1 MYYFAELLRHKTVAT
16 LDLAPWGLSQTDLHL
31 LPQLASVRVHLAY
44 PGYQAVIQLAP
55 RERIKQLDAQYRQ
68 AYQCLV
74 TLLSGTPLTRLGSR
88 NRPTGLAASLP
99 LAQLPLL
106 AQQPFVSGITIE
118 AIEGLTCQAIV
129 LGPSFWCIQARFAIQ
144 IENETNGMQKY
155 EDRLLVIR
163 ALTEEE
169 SKQKLLPSFEAYAEP
184 YLNSAGLLVRWQ
196 FEAFTASYCLDI
208 QTVDDFLSEQ
218 GVEVFSTLNNRRL
231 RAGMEWQP
239 NS

>member
-1 MYYFAELLRHKTVAT
+1 MLAT
-16 LDLAPWGLSQTDLHL
+16 LDLEPWGLSQTDLHSL
-31 LPQLASVRVHLAY
+31 SQLASVRVHLAY

-55 RERIKQLDAQYRQ
+55 RERIRQIDAQYRQ
-68 AYQCLV
+68 TYQRLV
-74 TLLSGTPLTRLGSR
+74 ALLPGTSFTRIGSR
-88 NRPTGLAASLP
+88 TRPTGLAASLP

-106 AQQPFVSGITIE
+106 VQQPFVSGVTIE
-118 AIEGLTCQAIV
+118 AIEGLTCQEIAPE
-129 LGPSFWCIQARFAIQ
+129 PSFWCIQARFAIQ
-144 IENETNGMQKY
+144 IENVTNGMQKY

-169 SKQKLLPSFEAYAEP
+169 AKHKLLPNFEAYAEP

-196 FEAFTASYCLDI
+196 FEAFTDSYCLDI
-208 QTVDDFLSEQ
+208 QTVDAFLSEQ

-231 RAGMEWQP
+231 RAGIEWQP

>member
-1 MYYFAELLRHKTVAT
+1 
-16 LDLAPWGLSQTDLHL
+16 
-31 LPQLASVRVHLAY
+31 LAY

-55 RERIKQLDAQYRQ
+55 RERIRQIDAQYRR
-68 AYQCLV
+68 AYQRLV
-74 TLLSGTPLTRLGSR
+74 ALLPGTSFTRLGSR

-99 LAQLPLL
+99 LAQLPPL
-106 AQQPFVSGITIE
+106 AQQPFVSEVTIE
-118 AIEGLTCQAIV
+118 AIEGLTCQEIASE
-129 LGPSFWCIQARFAIQ
+129 PSFWCIQARFAVQ
-144 IENETNGMQKY
+144 IENKTTGMQMY

-169 SKQKLLPSFEAYAEP
+169 AKQKLLPSFEAYAEP

-196 FEAFTASYCLDI
+196 FERFTDSYCFDI
-208 QTVDDFLSEQ
+208 QDVDAFLSEH

-231 RAGMEWQP
+231 RAGMDWQP

>member
-1 MYYFAELLRHKTVAT
+1 MLAT
-16 LDLAPWGLSQTDLHL
+16 LDLEPWGLCQTDLQSL
-31 LPQLASVRVHLAY
+31 SQLASVRVHLAY

-55 RERIKQLDAQYRQ
+55 RERLRQIDAQYRQ
-68 AYQCLV
+68 AYQRLV
-74 TLLSGTPLTRLGSR
+74 ALLPGTSFIRLGSR

-99 LAQLPLL
+99 LAQLSLL
-106 AQQPFVSGITIE
+106 VQQPFVSEVTIE
-118 AIEGLTCQAIV
+118 TIEGLTCQERAPE
-129 LGPSFWCIQARFAIQ
+129 PSFWCIQARFAIQ
-144 IENETNGMQKY
+144 IENETKGMQKY

-169 SKQKLLPSFEAYAEP
+169 AKQKLLPSFEAYAEP

-196 FEAFTASYCLDI
+196 FEDFTDSYCLDI
-208 QTVDDFLSEQ
+208 QTVDTFLSEQ

>member
-1 MYYFAELLRHKTVAT
+1 MAT
-16 LDLAPWGLSQTDLHL
+16 LDLAPWGLSQTDLHSL
-31 LPQLASVRVHLAY
+31 SQLASVRVHLTY
-44 PGYQAVIQLAP
+44 PGYQAVIQFAP
-55 RERIKQLDAQYRQ
+55 RERIRQINAQYRQ
-68 AYQCLV
+68 AYQHLV
-74 TLLSGTPLTRLGSR
+74 ALLPGSSFTRLGSR

-106 AQQPFVSGITIE
+106 VQQPFVSGVTIE
-118 AIEGLTCQAIV
+118 AIEGLSCQERAPE
-129 LGPSFWCIQARFAIQ
+129 PSFWCIQARFAIQ
-144 IENETNGMQKY
+144 IENVTNGMQKY

-169 SKQKLLPSFEAYAEP
+169 ARQKLLPSFDAYAEP

-196 FEAFTASYCLDI
+196 FEAFTDSYSLDI
-208 QTVDDFLSEQ
+208 QAIDAFSSEQ
-218 GVEVFSTLNNRRL
+218 GIEVFSTLNNRRL

>member
-1 MYYFAELLRHKTVAT
+1 MLAT
-16 LDLAPWGLSQTDLHL
+16 LDLEPWGLSQTDLHSL
-31 LPQLASVRVHLAY
+31 SQLASVRVHLAY

-55 RERIKQLDAQYRQ
+55 RERIRQIDAQYRQ
-68 AYQCLV
+68 AYQRLV
-74 TLLSGTPLTRLGSR
+74 ALLTGVSFTRLGSR

-106 AQQPFVSGITIE
+106 VQQPFVSGVTIE
-118 AIEGLTCQAIV
+118 AIEGLTCQETAPE
-129 LGPSFWCIQARFAIQ
+129 PSFWCIQARFAIQ
-144 IENETNGMQKY
+144 IENKTKGMQKY

-169 SKQKLLPSFEAYAEP
+169 AKQKLLPSFEAYAEP

-196 FEAFTASYCLDI
+196 FEAFTDSYCLDI
-208 QTVDDFLSEQ
+208 QGVDAFLGGQ
-218 GVEVFSTLNNRRL
+218 GVEVFSNLNNRRL
-231 RAGMEWQP
+231 RAGMDWQP